1 MFRRTA
7 IVWVLLL
14 GCRRGSTEA
23 PQGPVAGEP
32 AAGAVVAPVAGPPA
46 AKQPAASPKGVTA
59 ASGPGVGARANGK
72 VGSIDG
78 EAPRG
83 SLDKDVIRRVVRG
96 QIGAIRECYN
106 RGLAS
111 DRTLTGR
118 VVVQFTIGG
127 TGAVYSAVVQE
138 STLPAHGDPVA
149 QCIVVAAG
157 KWVFPAPEGGGNVIV
172 TYPFVLESQG
182 PVPSLAGL
190 VQGQQSP
197 GHWFPVAGN
206 EADSLVVEVLSPG
219 GKAPVRGVEV
229 TLRLY
234 EPEATRVGVTD
245 DRGIAV
251 FTRVS
256 GGSGSVSIAGA
267 AEGTRYAS
275 ESVLPGRGAM
285 ATILVQPTAAAK
297 P

>member
-1 MFRRTA
+1 MFCRTA
-7 IVWVLLL
+7 LVWVLLL

-32 AAGAVVAPVAGPPA
+32 AAGAVVSPVVGPPA
-46 AKQPAASPKGVTA
+46 AKQPLA
-59 ASGPGVGARANGK
+59 GPGVSAGANGK
-72 VGSIDG
+72 LGPVGG
-78 EAPRG
+78 AGPQG

-96 QIGAIRECYN
+96 YVEEIRGCYN
-106 RGLAS
+106 RGLAT
-111 DRTLTGR
+111 DAGLKGR

-172 TYPFVLESQG
+172 TYPFVLESQD

-197 GHWFPVAGN
+197 GRWFAVAGHD
-206 EADSLVVEVLSPG
+206 ADSLVVEVLTPG

-229 TLRLY
+229 TLKLY
-234 EPEATRVGVTD
+234 EPAATRVGVTD

-251 FTRVS
+251 FTRV
-256 GGSGSVSIAGA
+256 GGGTGMVSIPGA
-267 AEGTRYAS
+267 ADGTRATS

-285 ATILVQPTAAAK
+285 ATILVQPVGPAK

>member
-32 AAGAVVAPVAGPPA
+32 AAGAVVAPVAGS
-46 AKQPAASPKGVTA
+46 QGASPSGGTA
-59 ASGPGVGARANGK
+59 ASGPGASAGTNGK
-72 VGSIDG
+72 LGPVDG
-78 EAPRG
+78 AGPQG

-96 QIGAIRECYN
+96 HIEEIRGCYN
-106 RGLAS
+106 RGLAT
-111 DRTLTGR
+111 DAGLAGR
-118 VVVQFTIGG
+118 VVVQFAIGG
-127 TGAVYSAVVQE
+127 TGAVYSAVVHE

-157 KWVFPAPEGGGNVIV
+157 KWVFPAPEGGGSVIV

-197 GHWFPVAGN
+197 GHWFPVAGH

-234 EPEATRVGVTD
+234 EPAATRVGVTD

-275 ESVLPGRGAM
+275 ESVLLGRGAM

>member
-23 PQGPVAGEP
+23 PQGPVAGSP
-32 AAGAVVAPVAGPPA
+32 AAGAVVSPVAGSPA
-46 AKQPAASPKGVTA
+46 AGLNGGTA
-59 ASGPGVGARANGK
+59 ASGPGVGAGTSGK
-72 VGSIDG
+72 LAPVDG
-78 EAPRG
+78 AG
-83 SLDKDVIRRVVRG
+83 AQGGLDKHVIRRVVRG

-106 RGLAS
+106 RGLAG

-118 VVVQFTIGG
+118 VTLQFTIGG
-127 TGAVYSAVVQE
+127 TGAVYSAVVHE

-149 QCIVVAAG
+149 QCIVAAAG
-157 KWVFPAPEGGGNVIV
+157 KWVFPAPEGGGSVIV

-190 VQGQQSP
+190 VQGPQSP
-197 GHWFPVAGN
+197 GHWFAVAGH

-229 TLRLY
+229 TLKLY
-234 EPEATRVGVTD
+234 EPEAIRVGVTD
-245 DRGIAV
+245 ERGIAV
-251 FTRVS
+251 FTRVG

-267 AEGTRYAS
+267 VAGTRYAS

>member
-1 MFRRTA
+1 MFCRTA
-7 IVWVLLL
+7 LVWVLLL

-32 AAGAVVAPVAGPPA
+32 AAGAVVSPVVGPPA
-46 AKQPAASPKGVTA
+46 AREPAA
-59 ASGPGVGARANGK
+59 GPGVSAGANGK
-72 VGSIDG
+72 LGPVGG
-78 EAPRG
+78 AGPQG

-96 QIGAIRECYN
+96 YVEEIRGCYN
-106 RGLAS
+106 RGLAT
-111 DRTLTGR
+111 DAGLKGR

-172 TYPFVLESQG
+172 TYPFVLESQD

-197 GHWFPVAGN
+197 GRWFAVAGHD
-206 EADSLVVEVLSPG
+206 ADSLVVEVLTPG

-229 TLRLY
+229 TLKLY
-234 EPEATRVGVTD
+234 EPAATRVGVTD

-251 FTRVS
+251 FTRV
-256 GGSGSVSIAGA
+256 GGGTGTVSIPGA
-267 AEGTRYAS
+267 ADGTRATS

-285 ATILVQPTAAAK
+285 ATILVQPVGPAK